1 MNFFQTLLTD
11 SWEFT
16 KVRLGGEEGYIF
28 GRRSSGYFDVRRLDG
43 QKLSAGVSFKKLHL
57 LEKRKTYLTVLL
69 PRLKTKVSAP

>member
-1 MNFFQTLLTD
+1 RHAASRGAVTGFL
-11 SWEFT
+11 E
-16 KVRLGGEEGYIF
+16 IH
-28 GRRSSGYFDVRRLDG
+28 DVRRLDG